1 MYVRSRFALERQHA
15 VVTEND
21 VFYAVVVKGGE
32 HHRANADIFGNRRFV
47 VKTFRFFVQYGAGF
61 FHGFVE
67 DVFQKHDLSFAGAH
81 CAVFHRNH
89 AESDVLQ
96 ILVPVVTHKFND
108 LKPLL
113 KVQILLISHN
123 VQAFIKVVSFLA
135 IKRRGKV
142 ARGVKR
148 RAVRL

>member
-1 MYVRSRFALERQHA
+1 M
-15 VVTEND
+15 
-21 VFYAVVVKGGE
+21 
-32 HHRANADIFGNRRFV
+32 
-47 VKTFRFFVQYGAGF
+47 
-61 FHGFVE
+61 
-67 DVFQKHDLSFAGAH
+67 
-81 CAVFHRNH
+81 
-89 AESDVLQ
+89 LQ